1 MTPVFQARQETPPC
15 RIVAEPAEVGA
26 RLFSGPEA
34 QEENGVRP
42 RAEAEAEVEL
52 VSRVPHFRW

>member
-1 MTPVFQARQETPPC
+1 MTPAFQVQGTPPC

-34 QEENGVRP
+34 QEENDCVRP
-42 RAEAEAEVEL
+42 GAEVEVEL
-52 VSRVPHFRW
+52 VSRVHHFRW